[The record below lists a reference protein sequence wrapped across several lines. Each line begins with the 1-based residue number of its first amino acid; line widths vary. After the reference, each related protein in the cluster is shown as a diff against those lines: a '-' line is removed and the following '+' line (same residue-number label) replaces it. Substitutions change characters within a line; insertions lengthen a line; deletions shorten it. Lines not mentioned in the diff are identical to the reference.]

1 MDNFEKHKEWDRK
14 RVSIKEA
21 LQQLDLA
28 ERSIE
33 WAEVKTFS
41 KLKEELKS
49 LTHFYGFLL
58 VIILDNSVLI
68 SYIVNSNPHFIS

>member
-1 MDNFEKHKEWDRK
+1 MDNLEKHKDWDKK
-14 RVSIKEA
+14 RLSVKVA

-41 KLKEELKS
+41 KLKEELQS
-49 LTHFYGFLL
+49 LINFYGFLL
-58 VIILDNSVLI
+58 VRS
-68 SYIVNSNPHFIS
+68 